1 MQEWLQ
7 CNNGSNNGVGR
18 GRDLQQLLG
27 GGELNAVRAE
37 AKASPARA
45 LARRGARVSS
55 GAVGGCRARAV
66 IRFGIRRQTSKKV

>member
-18 GRDLQQLLG
+18 GRDLQQLLRR
-27 GGELNAVRAE
+27 GELDAARAE
-37 AKASPARA
+37 AKASPART

-66 IRFGIRRQTSKKV
+66 THFGIRGQSSINV